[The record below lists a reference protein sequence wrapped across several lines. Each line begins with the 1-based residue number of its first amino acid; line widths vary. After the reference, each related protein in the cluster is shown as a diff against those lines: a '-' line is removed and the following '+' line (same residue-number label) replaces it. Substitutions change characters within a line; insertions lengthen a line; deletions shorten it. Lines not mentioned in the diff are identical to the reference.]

1 MDSKTVHDIEKREE
15 ERIRKV
21 IREEN
26 AALLSALIQSFQQ
39 VIEELHQKQS
49 EGKSVEK
56 EEIKPENRE
65 KTVVSLYEQDIYMDL
80 RKMKGVRKQTIELAK
95 IIAESL
101 RRRGPLKLKEIKMEL
116 QKYGKDLGS
125 NSTTRMKSIMKICPG
140 IKKAGHGRYVYEN

>member
-80 RKMKGVRKQTIELAK
+80 RKMKGVRKQTIKLAH
-95 IIAESL
+95 
-101 RRRGPLKLKEIKMEL
+101 
-116 QKYGKDLGS
+116 
-125 NSTTRMKSIMKICPG
+125 T
-140 IKKAGHGRYVYEN
+140 